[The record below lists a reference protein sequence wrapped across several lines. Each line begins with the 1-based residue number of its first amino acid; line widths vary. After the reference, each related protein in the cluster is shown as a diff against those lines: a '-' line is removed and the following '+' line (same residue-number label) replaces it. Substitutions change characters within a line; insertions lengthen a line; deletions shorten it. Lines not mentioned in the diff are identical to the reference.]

1 MLRTLST
8 SYFADS
14 TAKYVCEI
22 PMGDRYHCRICST
35 KFEGA
40 RARNI
45 IYLCIYIYMYTYFTN
60 RQQKFASW
68 NLSFE
73 KKHPNQKIYQDI
85 LHDLNL
91 EGIIHQSFMVHPSFF
106 LVVMNTWVPR
116 LPYRETCLF
125 RWKLP
130 PGGLEVLSSQIRSKL
145 SCVVVEQYL
154 LWATGR

>member
-45 IYLCIYIYMYTYFTN
+45 IYLCIYICIHISPTDSKNSPAGTCLL
-60 RQQKFASW
+60 K
-68 NLSFE
+68 